1 MASPTE
7 IRPQEG
13 PQAEWLASSADIAV
27 YGGAAYGGKS
37 FALLMEPLRH
47 VANPGFGGVIFRRT
61 CKQVTNEGGLWD
73 TSGEIYPLAGAKPI
87 STSLDWRFPSGA
99 NINFAHLEHEK
110 NKYDWQGSQIPFL
123 GFDELTHF
131 AESQF
136 WYLISRNRSG
146 CGVRP
151 YVRATTNPDAGSW
164 VKKFLAPWVD
174 RKFPDPAKSGE
185 IRWLLRI
192 NGQLLWGRTR
202 AELTAKHPDLIPKSV
217 TFVRASIW
225 DNKIGMARD
234 PEYLG
239 SLHAQS
245 PVEMAR
251 LLHGDWD
258 VVNEGLVYPD
268 FGSCVV
274 EPEDWPETLAGLR
287 YGGIDWGFNNPFGAL
302 EAMLDGDDVLHV
314 RWERHG
320 SRITLTEHSKALLR
334 GQPGHPEDSVRY
346 FGDPAGADQIAEM
359 RVAGHDVVP
368 CVHLGTRPLEAG
380 IAQVTDRI
388 RTGRLKVLGTLG
400 HLIEEAGKYRYEKQT
415 EKPVDA
421 DNHLLAALRYMVVG
435 IDRGR
440 SIGDRAGEVSAAE
453 IKATRLAEQEA
464 RSAEWH
470 DPEAPHWWGEDDDS

>member
-1 MASPTE
+1 
-7 IRPQEG
+7 
-13 PQAEWLASSADIAV
+13 
-27 YGGAAYGGKS
+27 
-37 FALLMEPLRH
+37 MENTRH
-47 VANPGFGGVIFRRT
+47 VANPGFGAVIFRRT
-61 CKQVTNEGGLWD
+61 CKMVTNEGGPWD
-73 TSGEIYPLAGAKPI
+73 EASKMYPLLKAVPLVG
-87 STSLDWRFPSGA
+87 SLDWRFPSGA
-99 NINFAHLEHEK
+99 NISFGHLIFEQ
-110 NKYDWQGSQIPFL
+110 NKYDWQGSQICGL
-123 GFDELTHF
+123 NFDELTHF
-131 AESQF
+131 TESQF
-136 WYLISRNRSG
+136 FYLLSRNRST
-146 CGVRP
+146 CGVKP
-151 YVRATTNPDAGSW
+151 YVRATTNPDASSW
-164 VKKFLAPWVD
+164 VKRFLAPWVD
-174 RKFPDPAKSGE
+174 RRFPDPARSGE
-185 IRWLLRI
+185 LRWFVRI
-192 NGQLLWGRTR
+192 NGKLVWARTEAGLR
-202 AELTAKHPDLIPKSV
+202 AEYPGQNPKSV
-217 TFVRASIW
+217 TFVRATIY
-225 DNKIGMARD
+225 DNKIGMALD
-234 PEYLG
+234 PSYLG
-239 SLHAQS
+239 NLQAQS

-274 EPEDWPETLAGLR
+274 EPEDWPASLEGLR
-287 YGGIDWGFNNPFGAL
+287 YGGIDWGFHNPFGAL
-302 EAMLDGDDVLHV
+302 EAILDGDDVLWV

-346 FGDPAGADQIAEM
+346 FGDPAGADQVAEM

-400 HLIEEAGKYRYEKQT
+400 HTIEEAGKYRYEKQT

-440 SIGDRAGEVSAAE
+440 SVGDRSPEVSLAE
-453 IKATRLAEQEA
+453 IEARARAEQEA

-470 DPEAPHWWGEDDDS
+470 DPEASHWWGEDEE